1 MTNTNYGKLTTWIIA
16 AWFLFSLIAS
26 AFHLYLTAPQQPPL
40 PILFAVLIP
49 IALFSI
55 WYLGSASFRE
65 WVLSLDPR
73 ALTSAQSWRI
83 AGFTFLVLYTY
94 RILPGAFALPAGW
107 GDIFIGATA
116 ALAAAKLATPRRRTA
131 FILWQLLGMIDLVTA
146 VSMGAGAGFL
156 HPENPISTQ
165 PMTMLPL
172 SLIPTFGVPL
182 FFIVHIICIAQ
193 ARRWLRESYSNATK
207 QVGLSPA

>member
-26 AFHLYLTAPQQPPL
+26 SFHLYLTAPQQPPL

-49 IALFSI
+49 IAAFSI
-55 WYLGSASFRE
+55 WYLRSASFRE

-73 ALTSAQSWRI
+73 VLTSAQSWRI
-83 AGFTFLVLYTY
+83 AGFTFVVLYTY
-94 RILPGAFALPAGW
+94 HILPGAFALPAGW

-116 ALAAAKLATPRRRTA
+116 ALAASKLATPRRRTA
-131 FILWQLLGMIDLVTA
+131 FILWQMLGMADLITA
-146 VSMGAGAGFL
+146 ISMGAGARFL
-156 HPENPISTQ
+156 HPENPVTTQ
-165 PMTMLPL
+165 PMAMLPL
-172 SLIPTFGVPL
+172 SIIPTFGVPL

-193 ARRWLRESYSNATK
+193 ARRWPHESYSSATK
-207 QVGLSPA
+207 QAGLSAA